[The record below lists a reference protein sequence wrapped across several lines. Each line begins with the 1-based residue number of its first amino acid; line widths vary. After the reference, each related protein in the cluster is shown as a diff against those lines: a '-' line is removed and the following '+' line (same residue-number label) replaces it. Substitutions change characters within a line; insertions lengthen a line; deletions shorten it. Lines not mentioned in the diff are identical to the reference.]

1 MSARRKSYAA
11 TRQEHDGGTQRAQT
25 AESSRGDG
33 LNSTRAKMVQDRQEE
48 LDRVL
53 DTHDSLVCSPLPPP
67 WNDTDINQ
75 VREAFHLEKFVSLL
89 TYDPKVRILP
99 SLFHFPSPQEG

>member
-25 AESSRGDG
+25 AELSRGDG
-33 LNSTRAKMVQDRQEE
+33 LNATRVKMVQDRQEE

-53 DTHDSLVCSPLPPP
+53 DTHDSLVCSPLPP

-99 SLFHFPSPQEG
+99 SLFHFPSPQKG